1 MMSPPKSSSPPVLQ
15 VLQNARPPFQNKH
28 TMMTMPLF
36 RFPTMFLWRLSLL
49 CYFVG
54 FTFGAVDPETTAS
67 DASLRRG
74 HEWIRA
80 CRQQGFDPAQLGCDT
95 CRIVPSSVKDSCLA
109 CCQAYKDTPSL
120 RTPYSSAV
128 ILVSAASS
136 MESEVETFLRDDF
149 ESLRSAKG
157 GAAKLEKMTIKS
169 SNSNNNDGFW
179 FMRTQPAELLFLDE
193 PLKSGLSEKELRQ
206 KAKESIVLY
215 GWKREDIKDMIETLL
230 D

>member
-1 MMSPPKSSSPPVLQ
+1 
-15 VLQNARPPFQNKH
+15 
-28 TMMTMPLF
+28 
-36 RFPTMFLWRLSLL
+36 MFLWRLSLL

-54 FTFGAVDPETTAS
+54 STFAAVDPETT

-74 HEWIRA
+74 DEWIRA

-95 CRIVPSSVKDSCLA
+95 CRVLPSSVKDSCLA

-128 ILVSAASS
+128 ILVSAAASA

-157 GAAKLEKMTIKS
+157 GAAKLEKMTMKS
-169 SNSNNNDGFW
+169 SNHNDGFW

-206 KAKESIVLY
+206 RAKESIVLY

-230 D
+230 EWGALAKMIVPQT

>member
-206 KAKESIVLY
+206 RAKESIVLY

-230 D
+230 E